1 MTSPLSLLVPSE
13 DDFSNSVLEVQQQY
27 SYFSTLRREE
37 PQLLGFMSPK
47 AARLQRQMQM
57 QMQMR
62 LEPPLVP
69 GGVRD
74 VVVSVVRYG

>member
-57 QMQMR
+57 QMR